1 MKSVKVDLS
10 KDLNNIDV
18 CIFADEHIGDPHCD
32 MQYLKD
38 RIKYVE
44 THKNA
49 YAILDG
55 DLMDNATKTSVSD
68 TYAQKLNPQESMD
81 MLVDLFK
88 PIKNK
93 ILCITQGN
101 HEART
106 YKKEGIDIMKCVADR
121 LGLSNRYDPVAVL
134 LFLRFGTDNTHGAHK
149 RKKRYTIYVTHGSG
163 GGRKEGA
170 KAIRLADLACI
181 CDADIY
187 VHAHTH
193 LPFVMKEDFA
203 RICES
208 NSSINIVTKLFV
220 NSSSNLN
227 YGGYGEALGC
237 KPSTKKKPM
246 IHLNYN
252 ECTATL

>member
-1 MKSVKVDLS
+1 MKCVKVDLS
-10 KDLNNIDV
+10 KDLSNIDI

-32 MQYLKD
+32 MSYLKE

-44 THKNA
+44 THENA

-55 DLMDNATKTSVSD
+55 DLIDNATKTSVSD
-68 TYAQKLNPQESMD
+68 TYSQKYNPQESMD
-81 MLVDLFK
+81 LLVELFR

-101 HEART
+101 HEVRT
-106 YKKEGIDIMKCVADR
+106 YKKEGIDITKCIADR

-134 LFLRFGTDNTHGAHK
+134 LFLRFGTNNRG

-187 VHAHTH
+187 IHAHTH
-193 LPFVMKEDFA
+193 LPFIMKEDFA
-203 RICES
+203 RVCES
-208 NSSINIVTKLFV
+208 NSSISIVSKLFV
-220 NSSSNLN
+220 NSSSNLD

-237 KPSTKKKPM
+237 KPSSKKKPI
-246 IHLNYN
+246 IHLTEI